1 MGAVMN
7 DFDFFFEGKPTEIE
21 FNQNEIDQIYGL
33 GEEFKDISVFSES
46 LRDEAIHRYNI
57 LNYLIQHG
65 VQTFTERHI
74 IPHLP
79 ILKEK
84 FGDDIPNWR
93 TISRWWKSFKESDSQ
108 IVSLI
113 STAKNKGN
121 RNKRLE
127 PEVENLLNENLKIS
141 LGVQKPCLAEG
152 MRGLRIEINRFN
164 NLHGK
169 NFDYPSYEIYR
180 RRYLKVTPYEKKKLT
195 CGKRKANQEFKV
207 VKEKVKTTRL
217 LERVEADHTPLDLF
231 VVDDISRLPLGRP
244 YLTLLIDSH
253 SLSITGFYLG
263 FEPPSFLSVAYAL
276 KNSILKKDY
285 VKDKFQSVVNTWSAY
300 GIPELLV
307 FDNGKEFWDKNLT
320 LNCRDLGME
329 VLSNPVRHPWLKAS
343 VERFFGTVNTKL
355 LSSIPGKSFSN
366 ILSRGDYDPQKNA
379 VISKS
384 KMIEITHKWII
395 DVYQVSP
402 NARET
407 NIPNLTW
414 RESMERFPV
423 RQFLGS
429 LMQLDFKLGKTDT
442 KTLRHDGINILYV
455 RYHSEELAAL
465 RARDGNGKVKIK
477 TLPGNIG
484 FIFVLD
490 SEKGTYFVVPALHQ
504 NYAQGLTLWQ
514 HNLNRRYA
522 REHIRQNYDIDDL
535 VTAML
540 EIKEIIDSEIQITKK
555 TKTKKS
561 SSTIS
566 NRVRAA
572 RYLEKNDIGL
582 PNQIEATEGVNSLTV
597 VKDSDRHENEWTL
610 SLDTSDWSVS
620 TLGKEDE

>member
-1 MGAVMN
+1 MN
-7 DFDFFFEGKPTEIE
+7 NFESFFEGKLNEIE
-21 FNQNEIDQIYGL
+21 SNQNKIAQTYNND
-33 GEEFKDISVFSES
+33 EELKDISAFSET
-46 LRDEAIHRYNI
+46 LRNEAIHRYNI
-57 LNYLIQHG
+57 INYLIKND
-65 VQTFTERHI
+65 VQIFTERHI
-74 IPHLP
+74 IPHEPL
-79 ILKEK
+79 LKEK

-93 TISRWWKSFKESDSQ
+93 TISRWWKSFKESNFQ
-108 IVSLI
+108 IVSLVT
-113 STAKNKGN
+113 TAKNKGN
-121 RNKRLE
+121 RVKRLE
-127 PEVENLLNENLKIS
+127 PEVDRLLNEYILRT
-141 LGVQKPCLAEG
+141 LTAERPCLAEG
-152 MRGLRIEINRFN
+152 MRCLRTGIKRYN
-164 NLHGK
+164 NLNGTNH
-169 NFDYPSYEIYR
+169 NYPSYETFR
-180 RRYLKVTPYEKKKLT
+180 NRFHQVNPYEKAKLAY
-195 CGKRKANQEFKV
+195 GKRKADQDFRV
-207 VKEKVKTTRL
+207 IKEKIKTTRL
-217 LERVEADHTPLDLF
+217 LERVEVDHTRLDLF
-231 VVDDISRLPLGRP
+231 VVDDISRLPMGRP

-285 VKDKFQSVVNTWSAY
+285 VKDEFQSVVNTWPAC
-300 GIPELLV
+300 GVPELLV
-307 FDNGKEFWDKNLT
+307 FDNGKEFWDENLT
-320 LNCRDLGME
+320 DNCLDLGIE

-343 VERFFGTVNTKL
+343 VERFFGTVNTEL
-355 LSSIPGKSFSN
+355 LSSIPGKTFSD
-366 ILSRGDYDPQKNA
+366 ILLRGDYDPQKNA

-384 KMIEITHKWII
+384 KMIEITHKWIV

-402 NARET
+402 NSRET
-407 NIPNLTW
+407 NIPSLVW

-423 RQFLGS
+423 RLFDGS
-429 LMQLDFKLGKTDT
+429 LMQLDFKLGKAGT
-442 KTLRHDGINILYV
+442 KTLRKDGINFLYV

-477 TLPGNIG
+477 TLPGNMG

-490 SEKGTYFVVPALHQ
+490 CEKNSYFVVPALNQ

-540 EIKEIIDSEIQITKK
+540 EIKEIIESEIQITKK

-561 SSTIS
+561 SSSIS

-582 PNQIEATEGVNSLTV
+582 SKQIKKAEGANSLTV
-597 VKDSDRHENEWTL
+597 VKESGRNVNDWTV
-610 SLDTSDWSVS
+610 SLDVPSWSVS